1 MTSEALPL
9 WKARVPLYAFFAAN
23 LISFVGDRLTLLAI
37 PWFVLQT
44 TGSVAKTG
52 ITAFFTT
59 LPSIISAFF
68 SGPLVDRLGYKRTS
82 VIGDIASGV
91 SVALIPLLTHTIGL
105 AFWQLLVLVFL
116 GGLLKAPGETARAS
130 LLPDLVKDTKLPLE
144 RVNAIGDGMSRVSG
158 LLGVPLAAVLIVL
171 IGASNLLWFDAVS
184 FFISALLIGLI
195 VPTSTVG
202 KSIEGIER
210 EEKQS
215 LGSVLD
221 GLRFILHNRL
231 LLAMI
236 STAMITNL
244 LDNALFS
251 VALPVYARQIW
262 GSVLPIGLLSGV
274 FGGCAFLSTVLFGI
288 FGHRLPRRMTFTLC
302 FIAIGI
308 RFWALAL
315 RLPIPALV
323 VLYAFNGLAVGPIN
337 PIGTTVEQEVTPVR
351 MRARVFG
358 AAAAG
363 YLTGIP
369 LGGLV
374 GGYLINGIGL
384 LPALFAMAVC
394 YLLVT
399 SSLLVNPALK
409 DMRRG
414 QAVVVKSPE

>member
-1 MTSEALPL
+1 MTTEGMAL

-184 FFISALLIGLI
+184 FFVSALLIGLI
-195 VPTSTVG
+195 VPTSIVRKG
-202 KSIEGIER
+202 IEG
-210 EEKQS
+210 EEDQS
-215 LGSVLD
+215 PGLLLD

-231 LLAMI
+231 LFALI
-236 STAMITNL
+236 STATITNL
-244 LDNALFS
+244 LDSALFS
-251 VALPVYARQIW
+251 VALPVYAREIW

-288 FGHRLPRRMTFTLC
+288 FGHRLPRRMTFALC

-337 PIGTTVEQEVTPVR
+337 PIATTVEQEVTPVR

-358 AAAAG
+358 AATAG
-363 YLTGIP
+363 YLAGIP

-384 LPALFAMAVC
+384 LPALFAMGLC

-414 QAVVVKSPE
+414 QVMVVKSGE

>member
-1 MTSEALPL
+1 MTTESLPL

-158 LLGVPLAAVLIVL
+158 LLGIPLAAVLIVL

-184 FFISALLIGLI
+184 FFVSALLIGLV
-195 VPTSTVG
+195 VPASTAQ
-202 KSIEGIER
+202 KSIEGV
-210 EEKQS
+210 EEQS
-215 LGSVLD
+215 PGSVLD
-221 GLRFILHNRL
+221 GLRFILRNRL
-231 LLAMI
+231 LLSLI
-236 STAMITNL
+236 LTATITNL
-244 LDNALFS
+244 LDSALFS

-288 FGHRLPRRMTFTLC
+288 FGHRLPRRMTFALC

-363 YLTGIP
+363 YLAGIP

-384 LPALFAMAVC
+384 LPALFAMGLC

-414 QAVVVKSPE
+414 KVAL

>member
-1 MTSEALPL
+1 MTSEGLPL
-9 WKARVPLYAFFAAN
+9 WKARVPLYAFFVAN

-59 LPSIISAFF
+59 LPNIISAFF

-130 LLPDLVKDTKLPLE
+130 LLPDLAKDTKLPLE

-158 LLGVPLAAVLIVL
+158 LLGIPLAAVLIVL

-184 FFISALLIGLI
+184 FFVSALLIGLI
-195 VPTSTVG
+195 VPASPVR
-202 KSIEGIER
+202 KSIEGEG
-210 EEKQS
+210 EQS
-215 LGSVLD
+215 PNSVLD
-221 GLRFILHNRL
+221 GLRFILRNRL
-231 LLAMI
+231 LLSLI
-236 STAMITNL
+236 STVTITNL
-244 LDNALFS
+244 LDSALFS
-251 VALPVYARQIW
+251 VALPVYAKQIW

-288 FGHRLPRRMTFTLC
+288 FGHRLPRRMTFALC

-363 YLTGIP
+363 YLAGIP

-374 GGYLINGIGL
+374 AGYLINGIGL
-384 LPALFAMAVC
+384 LPALFAMGLC

-414 QAVVVKSPE
+414 QAVVVQSPE